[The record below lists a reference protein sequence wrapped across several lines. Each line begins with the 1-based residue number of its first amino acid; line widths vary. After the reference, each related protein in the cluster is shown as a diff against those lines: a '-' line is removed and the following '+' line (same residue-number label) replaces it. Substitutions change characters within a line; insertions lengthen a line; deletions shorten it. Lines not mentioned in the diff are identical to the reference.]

1 MIGTAPRVKRS
12 DGDRAVDMASR
23 PRPPPRSNV
32 PLVLGLVTFT
42 GVMAAVPLLLQKR
55 HQRLTGGVSLVETDR
70 GLAAAEVRRGTYL
83 NTGSRDAGRD
93 PDWDLKNNLYKG
105 KKPAIID
112 ETTGLSPK
120 GSRSLRADVD

>member
-1 MIGTAPRVKRS
+1 
-12 DGDRAVDMASR
+12 MASR

-42 GVMAAVPLLLQKR
+42 GVMAAVPLLLQNA
-55 HQRLTGGVSLVETDR
+55 TSGS
-70 GLAAAEVRRGTYL
+70 LAANDRSWRPPWFITAEVRRGTYL

-120 GSRSLRADVD
+120 GSRSRTDVD